1 MFWFN
6 WACLI
11 TTDIKQLRVEN
22 NAKAIEFES
31 FVMGKIGILTAQ
43 LLSRHKGGESIDDW
57 LEHAKKE
64 EDSMGS

>member
-1 MFWFN
+1 
-6 WACLI
+6 
-11 TTDIKQLRVEN
+11 
-22 NAKAIEFES
+22 
-31 FVMGKIGILTAQ
+31 MGKIGILTAQ